1 MSKLGFCAWL
11 ALCLLSFVSAAP
23 AEGPGTA
30 SFWIARAADQH
41 LAMAKPHPDDY
52 LDVIT
57 ALTYSGDLER
67 LRRVVAKYE
76 AALVAD
82 MEGQDEA
89 WWMDAYRFLCVA
101 EGWARAGDAAGFT
114 RSVARADII
123 TAQIND
129 DTKDRIAEHKARVV
143 AFRDAGEAIALVR
156 ALPGKTQPERFTQ
169 VAWACAEMRNADGVR
184 RALEE
189 AGAAA
194 DRFLDE
200 PGRRRTR
207 AGGVRVL
214 VIAGDLA
221 AAEQAASRLAPEW
234 SMQAYAK
241 IVEAHHV
248 AGRAN
253 EVDRL
258 MKHMAAIVRDAEAS
272 HQVSM
277 ANNFADCAVDV
288 GRGPEAAPVVR
299 LAEQNAAPP
308 DDPVRRGEWL
318 STLAIAYA
326 RAEDFGACRRV
337 LDEALKLRSDLRAA
351 LLTAEAKRRAAEAG
365 EDDEPAEDQGF
376 EAWDE
381 NGTPLWLRAQ
391 REFDDSGLN
400 FAAYALARAGRVD
413 DATALVEQVDRH
425 EKERAMMWLARGAA
439 GGDPARMRQ
448 VADAITGKVEVF
460 SVARWVAEE
469 LAGRKHTAELVAW
482 AESRPDDRH
491 KLAANLGAAEG
502 MTRRLFWE
510 PRLGM

>member
-1 MSKLGFCAWL
+1 
-11 ALCLLSFVSAAP
+11 
-23 AEGPGTA
+23 
-30 SFWIARAADQH
+30 
-41 LAMAKPHPDDY
+41 
-52 LDVIT
+52 
-57 ALTYSGDLER
+57 
-67 LRRVVAKYE
+67 
-76 AALVAD
+76 
-82 MEGQDEA
+82 
-89 WWMDAYRFLCVA
+89 
-101 EGWARAGDAAGFT
+101 
-114 RSVARADII
+114 
-123 TAQIND
+123 
-129 DTKDRIAEHKARVV
+129 
-143 AFRDAGEAIALVR
+143 
-156 ALPGKTQPERFTQ
+156 
-169 VAWACAEMRNADGVR
+169 
-184 RALEE
+184 
-189 AGAAA
+189 
-194 DRFLDE
+194 
-200 PGRRRTR
+200 
-207 AGGVRVL
+207 
-214 VIAGDLA
+214 
-221 AAEQAASRLAPEW
+221 
-234 SMQAYAK
+234 
-241 IVEAHHV
+241 
-248 AGRAN
+248 
-253 EVDRL
+253 
-258 MKHMAAIVRDAEAS
+258 
-272 HQVSM
+272 
-277 ANNFADCAVDV
+277 
-288 GRGPEAAPVVR
+288 VVR

-308 DDPVRRGEWL
+308 EDPVRRGEWL

-351 LLTAEAKRRAAEAG
+351 LLAAEAKRRAAEAG